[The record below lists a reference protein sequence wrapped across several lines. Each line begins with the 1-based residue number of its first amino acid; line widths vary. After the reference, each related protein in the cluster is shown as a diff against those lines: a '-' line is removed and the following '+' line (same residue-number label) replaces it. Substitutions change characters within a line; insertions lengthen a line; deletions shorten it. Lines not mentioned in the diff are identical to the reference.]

1 MRLYHSH
8 ELTKHI
14 EMEIKLANRVSNVSD
29 NTESQVWENKQ
40 ITMLLMQHSY
50 TRYATQELYPRF

>member
-14 EMEIKLANRVSNVSD
+14 EMEIKLANRVSNVTNNS
-29 NTESQVWENKQ
+29 ESQAWKNKQ
-40 ITMLLMQHSY
+40 ITMLQLQHSF
-50 TRYATQELYPRF
+50 TR

>member
-1 MRLYHSH
+1 MRLDHSH

-14 EMEIKLANRVSNVSD
+14 EMKIKLANRVSNVSE

-40 ITMLLMQHSY
+40 ITMLQLQHSY
-50 TRYATQELYPRF
+50 TR